1 MSDDEV
7 LVHREGYVGVVEFNR
22 PKRQNAFTWKMYDL
36 VSDAMD
42 RHEDDDEVRVIV
54 FRGAGP
60 SFSSGFDLG
69 EPLGADHVAR
79 QKQMVRIAHKTRLKV
94 WNQPKPTIAQIHG
107 YCLGGAH
114 DLALAC
120 DCAIAAEDA
129 KLGVPEIQFGMGS
142 PFLLMPWIV
151 GLRKTKELLLT
162 GKTISG
168 AQAAAYGIVNYAV
181 PLAGLADRVQ
191 ELAEEFA
198 QVPPPA
204 LILQKK
210 GINRAVEMSGFSNA
224 ANAWLDL
231 AALGR
236 LWKSPEVEEFNAV
249 ASRDG
254 FKAALKWR
262 KQKYARKPA
271 RSRK

>member
-1 MSDDEV
+1 MADEEIRV
-7 LVHREGYVGVVEFNR
+7 FREGYLGIVEFNR
-22 PKRQNAFTWKMYDL
+22 PRRQNAFTWKMYDL
-36 VSDAMD
+36 LSDAMD
-42 RHEDDDEVRVIV
+42 QHEDDDQVRVIV
-54 FRGAGP
+54 LRGAGA

-69 EPLGADHVAR
+69 EPIGADHVAR
-79 QKQMVRIAHKTRLKV
+79 QKQMVRTAHRARLKV

-114 DLALAC
+114 DAALAC
-120 DCAIAAEDA
+120 DCAVASDDA

-142 PFLLMPWIV
+142 PFLLMPWII

-168 AQAAAYGIVNYAV
+168 AQAAEYGIVNYAV
-181 PLAGLADRVQ
+181 PLDKLAERVA

-198 QVPPPA
+198 QVPQPA

-210 GINRAVEMSGFSNA
+210 GINRAVEMSGFTNA

-231 AALGR
+231 AGVGR
-236 LWKSPEVEEFNAV
+236 LWRSPEVDEFNAV
-249 ASRDG
+249 AAKDG
-254 FKAALKWR
+254 VKAALKWR
-262 KQKYARKPA
+262 KDKYAKKGRA
-271 RSRK
+271 G